1 MKKQLIGFY
10 FLLLTSVAASV
21 QAGAGSAVLTAYIQN
36 GTVTNTSGPGVT
48 MTEVFYTLGPAGD
61 NVATWD
67 GSVGGGTAEDLLS
80 NPQFFQSVR
89 WSGLNVAPGSTFN
102 FSGIDIDLIETLD
115 PLSVTGATLDETG
128 ESLRGAYIRATFSD
142 GSTACAPP
150 GSASL
155 VRAAGSGPDRCQL
168 QLGCLPERSGSC
180 GRTHPDSDARGIW
193 ADAAGTDAGMDRVP
207 ASRRR
212 VSRS

>member
-142 GSTACAPP
+142 GSTACAPQVQQAW
-150 GSASL
+150 SAQQDLALTVANFNSGACLSGAAPVDEPTQIPTLGEYGLMLL
-155 VRAAGSGPDRCQL
+155 VL
-168 QLGCLPERSGSC
+168 MLGWIGFR
-180 GRTHPDSDARGIW
+180 HRGV
-193 ADAAGTDAGMDRVP
+193 A
-207 ASRRR
+207 
-212 VSRS
+212 